1 MIHPFLPVFSIGDS
15 LPHSQD
21 GGGDMET
28 RAYREDCN
36 FLIHNLS
43 LFPFFSIIY
52 ILISLHYY
60 HSPIDKSYLSVP
72 CRHFSRLSTSCVFG
86 GDMMENERREW
97 VGGGPS
103 FVIPLSGLLGHRTRK
118 GLREWDCRW
127 WVSERSE
134 REDSCRF
141 TPSFHLLA
149 PQHSRVDVRGSYIW
163 KRKERSDRTK
173 EEWMGLS

>member
-1 MIHPFLPVFSIGDS
+1 MVEEWGREGGHSFPYPFGFSLPFVQPQSEWPLSLPFPFISSYLSSPIHPFLPVFSIGDS

-86 GDMMENERREW
+86 GDMMENERRE
-97 VGGGPS
+97 
-103 FVIPLSGLLGHRTRK
+103 
-118 GLREWDCRW
+118 
-127 WVSERSE
+127 
-134 REDSCRF
+134 
-141 TPSFHLLA
+141 
-149 PQHSRVDVRGSYIW
+149 
-163 KRKERSDRTK
+163 
-173 EEWMGLS
+173 